1 MLCFPCPVTEFACF
15 AFGRGRG
22 KLHPSAFLFHQFST
36 IHIKTYLPFHLPLPS
51 LSCTPEPSYK
61 DTRAQTRRTL
71 QAARWGRTEEH
82 SQTTMQSFVA
92 LDLTKLKVSI
102 IAPTLYHCQHTFC
115 QFQTALVVGGGGQWF
130 WSVRWVGVKFWAS
143 EYLLKTT
150 LFLCSQQHL
159 IIPNKRVGENLLA
172 YCLRVLSSAHTYSR
186 HFCRLKD
193 IWQGG

>member
-22 KLHPSAFLFHQFST
+22 KLHPSTFLFHQFST

-82 SQTTMQSFVA
+82 FVA
-92 LDLTKLKVSI
+92 CNFIKLKVSI

-115 QFQTALVVGGGGQWF
+115 QFHAALTVGKGWTVEVWGELGWNFEPLNLSWEQPC
-130 WSVRWVGVKFWAS
+130 SLVAS
-143 EYLLKTT
+143 ST
-150 LFLCSQQHL
+150 LSSLQESG
-159 IIPNKRVGENLLA
+159 RNLLA
-172 YCLRVLSSAHTYSR
+172 YCLKVLSPVHTLPS
-186 HFCRLKD
+186 FLWKCCCPKD